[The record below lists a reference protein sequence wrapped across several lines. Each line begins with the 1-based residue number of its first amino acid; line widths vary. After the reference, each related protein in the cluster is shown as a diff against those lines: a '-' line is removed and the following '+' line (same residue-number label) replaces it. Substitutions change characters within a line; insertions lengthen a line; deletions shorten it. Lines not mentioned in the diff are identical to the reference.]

1 MMIDIDSIV
10 RKLLIKYPSFGSVI
24 ANLKFQAS
32 EDIITAGTDGKVIFY
47 NPKFVSVLSDQEKT
61 FLFAHEVCHIVFEH
75 MYRREG
81 KDKICWSIATDAVIN
96 ALLKQDGLP
105 LIKGGVDIP
114 EAANYDA
121 EEMYDKLLKE
131 KKKQQEQQSQ
141 QDNAGQP
148 NSQGNEGQQNPQS
161 SGGQQQGQ
169 QNSQM
174 QQSSQ
179 GGKGQQNTQDGQGQQ
194 NLQGNERQ
202 QSQQNSQRQESSQVG
217 QGQQQNMKEKTE
229 KQSDVVID
237 SHELWDNKIK
247 ERKKE
252 ELEKNQGQQ
261 NSQGNEGQQ
270 NPQSSGEQQGQQNSQ
285 MQQNSQGGKGQQNTQ
300 DGQEQQNSQ
309 GNERQQ
315 SQQNSQRQESSQVG
329 QGQQQNMKE
338 KTEKQSDVVIDSHEL
353 WDNKIKERKKEELE
367 KNQGQQ
373 NSQGNEGQQ
382 NPQSSGEQQGQQNS
396 QMQQNSQGGKG
407 QQNTQDGQEQQ
418 NSQGNERQQSQQNSQ
433 RQESSQVG
441 QGQQQNMKEKTE
453 KQSDVV
459 IDSHELWDNKIKERK
474 KEELEKNQGQQNSQG
489 NEGQPNPQ
497 SSEEQQN
504 SNGSKG
510 QQGLQK
516 QQEQQNSPSSTRKKS
531 SQTGQGQ
538 QQKIKE
544 KIEEQEDI
552 GHDTHSLWDKAIKER
567 QKTEK
572 FVEKGEKETFK
583 QNRIERRKQLQELS
597 KELVKEAT
605 CGTEIQRQK
614 EKLPDIGIGTPL
626 IDWRRALRQAIKH
639 NEEWTRKN
647 ARMRNGYFRYR
658 LEETPMPET
667 EIILDTSGS
676 VSEIL
681 LRNFLRECKN
691 ILIHSKIKVG
701 CFNTEFHGF
710 TELKRLEDI
719 DNIRLPIG
727 GGTDFDVAVNAF
739 SRRVPNK
746 IIFTDGL
753 APMPEKVVKNVIW
766 IVYGNKE
773 IHPKGGK
780 VINVNDEQL
789 KKLCHFVSKDKS
801 EEISR

>member
-1 MMIDIDSIV
+1 MIIDIDSIV

-47 NPKFVSVLSDQEKT
+47 NPKFVSVLSDKEKT

-148 NSQGNEGQQNPQS
+148 NSQGNEGQPNPQS
-161 SGGQQQGQ
+161 SGG
-169 QNSQM
+169 
-174 QQSSQ
+174 
-179 GGKGQQNTQDGQGQQ
+179 
-194 NLQGNERQ
+194 
-202 QSQQNSQRQESSQVG
+202 
-217 QGQQQNMKEKTE
+217 
-229 KQSDVVID
+229 
-237 SHELWDNKIK
+237 
-247 ERKKE
+247 
-252 ELEKNQGQQ
+252 
-261 NSQGNEGQQ
+261 
-270 NPQSSGEQQGQQNSQ
+270 QQGQQNSQ

-300 DGQEQQNSQ
+300 DGQGQQNSQ

-353 WDNKIKERKKEELE
+353 WNNKIEERKKEELE
-367 KNQGQQ
+367 KNQGQP

-382 NPQSSGEQQGQQNS
+382 
-396 QMQQNSQGGKG
+396 
-407 QQNTQDGQEQQ
+407 
-418 NSQGNERQQSQQNSQ
+418 
-433 RQESSQVG
+433 
-441 QGQQQNMKEKTE
+441 
-453 KQSDVV
+453 
-459 IDSHELWDNKIKERK
+459 
-474 KEELEKNQGQQNSQG
+474 
-489 NEGQPNPQ
+489 NPQ

-710 TELKRLEDI
+710 TELKR
-719 DNIRLPIG
+719 
-727 GGTDFDVAVNAF
+727 
-739 SRRVPNK
+739 
-746 IIFTDGL
+746 
-753 APMPEKVVKNVIW
+753 
-766 IVYGNKE
+766 
-773 IHPKGGK
+773 
-780 VINVNDEQL
+780 
-789 KKLCHFVSKDKS
+789 
-801 EEISR
+801 